1 MKKENRLGRTVT
13 ASCISMGRLVDRAG
27 SGPGDHLRAMAI
39 LLVGVSFM
47 AGTGAVGADDGKW
60 SALQIVDVNAMD
72 WDEQPRFKSKSK
84 TFFRGDKGSF
94 VYARFSPT
102 WDTKPFAGGPLGSH
116 YHLWNEFA
124 YMLEGDLV
132 VTEPVSPYQKN
143 GALYRYVEGTWL
155 DRPAYTLHGGGWVTG
170 GLRAQNPCTLIIF
183 EEGDG
188 SVVTVGP
195 DGDHYQPDFED
206 TPEPYEPD
214 WQAVKQFP
222 RPWIV
227 DSAAALE
234 WEDDTVLAGRLVKW
248 LSDDQLEGFR
258 AQLVKI
264 PPGWTSP
271 EGTPRTYFEQANR
284 MRYMIYGD
292 MQVWNFDG
300 PDSAGEATTVTKDFY
315 IHQGPRSIWG
325 YGDGPVTEQ
334 GAVWLEVT
342 YAKGLT
348 HGGGEIEQPIALE

>member
-13 ASCISMGRLVDRAG
+13 ASCISMGRLVDRTG

-132 VTEPVSPYQKN
+132 VNEPVSPYQKN

-170 GLRAQNPCTLIIF
+170 GMRAQNPCTLIIF

-195 DGDHYQPDFED
+195 DGDHYQPDFEGRPD
-206 TPEPYEPD
+206 PYEPD

-248 LSDDQLEGFR
+248 LSDDQLDGFR

>member
-1 MKKENRLGRTVT
+1 M
-13 ASCISMGRLVDRAG
+13 A
-27 SGPGDHLRAMAI
+27 GPGM
-39 LLVGVSFM
+39 
-47 AGTGAVGADDGKW
+47 VGADDGEW

-72 WDEQPRFKSKSK
+72 WDERPRFKTKSK

-94 VYARFSPT
+94 VYSRFSPT

-124 YMLEGDLV
+124 YILEGDLV
-132 VTEPVSPYQKN
+132 VTEPVSPYQQN

-155 DRPAYTLHGGGWVTG
+155 DRPAYTLHGGGWATG
-170 GLRAQNPCTLIIF
+170 GLRSQNPCVLIIF

-195 DGDHYQPDFED
+195 DGDHYKPDFDD
-206 TPEPYEPD
+206 TPDPYDPD

-227 DSAAALE
+227 HSATALE
-234 WEDDTVLAGRLVKW
+234 WEDDKELAGRLVKW

-258 AQLVKI
+258 ARLVKI
-264 PPGWTSP
+264 PPGWTPP

-284 MRYMIYGD
+284 MRYVIYGN
-292 MQVWNFDG
+292 MQVWNFDRPEG
-300 PDSAGEATTVTKDFY
+300 AGEATTVTKAFY
-315 IHQGPRSIWG
+315 IHQRPRSIWG

-348 HGGGEIEQPIALE
+348 HGGGEIEQPIAFE